1 MSEVPS
7 KNQIT
12 GLLLWILTPE
22 NFANLYVVEGFFVRD
37 QDKQFWGFCFFNFWH
52 KKIINSIMTQL
63 KCSFCEETINNSF
76 YYSINN
82 WTRDSYTIIELLI
95 SCLAYTVLVRNT
107 V

>member
-1 MSEVPS
+1 
-7 KNQIT
+7 
-12 GLLLWILTPE
+12 
-22 NFANLYVVEGFFVRD
+22 
-37 QDKQFWGFCFFNFWH
+37 
-52 KKIINSIMTQL
+52 MTELQY
-63 KCSFCEETINNSF
+63 SFCEETINNSF